1 MPFNKV
7 NNIRSKPTG
16 NMLCITQHFMLSSS
30 LCLEM
35 VNLHF
40 ALASYSILN
49 A

>member
-1 MPFNKV
+1 MPLNKI

-16 NMLCITQHFMLSSS
+16 NMLCITQHFISTSP
-30 LCLEM
+30 LCLET